1 MDRVSE
7 VRPAFIH
14 PHLAEILRRQIL
26 ILSSETLEI
35 QTHAKARTVPGEAY
49 LHGGWNFAD
58 GGEST

>member
-1 MDRVSE
+1 MGRVSE

-26 ILSSETLEI
+26 ILCSESLEI
-35 QTHAKARTVPGEAY
+35 QIHAKGRTLPGEAC
-49 LHGGWNFAD
+49 LRGGWNFAD